1 MFGSQM
7 QWGCCLAVVLLCIA
21 PISADIVHLFYV
33 YWPLQFL
40 LPSFFPSGCILL
52 QEERESDRER
62 EGVVFSWS
70 LSYFFN
76 LKKSMFL
83 SVFISKM
90 KVILSNKL
98 IYVMYLKYCLE
109 LGVQLTK
116 ECLPRMSK
124 PQGLVSSAGT
134 KSENQ
139 YLTCR

>member
-1 MFGSQM
+1 
-7 QWGCCLAVVLLCIA
+7 
-21 PISADIVHLFYV
+21 
-33 YWPLQFL
+33 
-40 LPSFFPSGCILL
+40 
-52 QEERESDRER
+52 
-62 EGVVFSWS
+62 
-70 LSYFFN
+70 
-76 LKKSMFL
+76 MFL